1 MIFKTSFRKR
11 IMKLTIKTAVLTLI
25 AAIAST
31 SVIAGGGLNAA
42 TTAATTFQTWL
53 YSFIGIGSGIYMLYV
68 GAMAKSGKKSWGDFG
83 MGVLHVAAVG
93 GSLAV
98 ATWAW
103 SLFA

>member
-1 MIFKTSFRKR
+1 
-11 IMKLTIKTAVLTLI
+11 MKSKIKTVALTLI
-25 AAIAST
+25 AAIASG
-31 SVIAGGGLNAA
+31 SVMAGGGLAA
-42 TTAATTFQTWL
+42 ASTAATTFQTWL
-53 YSFIGIGSGIYMLYV
+53 YSFIGICSGIYMLYV